1 LDEIFSLEGK
11 EVFDMAALEDE
22 LAKSGLSEAVQEQ
35 IKAGAL
41 SAFTDD
47 LGRATEEYEV
57 QARMSDGSIQNIRV
71 AAGQTFEEAYNQ
83 ADLKL

>member
-1 LDEIFSLEGK
+1 LDETKL
-11 EVFDMAALEDE
+11 FDMATLEDE

-41 SAFTDD
+41 SAFTDGLDD

-57 QARMSDGSIQNIRV
+57 QARMSDGSIQNIKV